1 MVLGSTRH
9 FATQAPKKGGSK
21 LLLATL
27 LGVGAVAGLTF
38 NQTKATVRPAL
49 DQAKAE
55 AKPETTQFNAPD
67 FTPLKVKKKKKA
79 AIACLW
85 IKRDAKE
92 EIYIVGQRSKDFS

>member
-49 DQAKAE
+49 DEAKAE

-67 FTPLKVKKKKKA
+67 FTPLKVKKKT
-79 AIACLW
+79 AIACLL
-85 IKRDAKE
+85 IKKK
-92 EIYIVGQRSKDFS
+92 ILKKKYT

>member
-49 DQAKAE
+49 DEAKAE

-67 FTPLKVKKKKKA
+67 FTPLKVKKNSDSLFIDKKK
-79 AIACLW
+79 
-85 IKRDAKE
+85 DSKE
-92 EIYIVGQRSKDFS
+92 EI